1 MLQSKEVEMSK
12 NPYAKALAN
21 PLFRKRIIRAQKG
34 KGAYT
39 RKEKHTKNG
48 WRLSNTCYYVL

>member
-1 MLQSKEVEMSK
+1 MLTRKGLKMSK

-34 KGAYT
+34 KGAYI
-39 RKEKHTKNG
+39 RKEKHPKNG
-48 WRLSNTCYYVL
+48 

>member
-1 MLQSKEVEMSK
+1 MSK

-21 PLFRKRIIRAQKG
+21 PLFRKRVLKAAKG

-39 RKEKHTKNG
+39 RKEKHAKKG
-48 WRLSNTCYYVL
+48 

>member
-1 MLQSKEVEMSK
+1 MLERKGLKMSK

-21 PLFRKRIIRAQKG
+21 PLFRKRVLKAVKG

-39 RKEKHTKNG
+39 RKEKHAKKG
-48 WRLSNTCYYVL
+48 

>member
-1 MLQSKEVEMSK
+1 MSR

-21 PLFRKRIIRAQKG
+21 PLFRKRVLVARKG

-39 RKEKHTKNG
+39 RKEKHPKNG
-48 WRLSNTCYYVL
+48 

>member
-39 RKEKHTKNG
+39 RKEKHPKNS
-48 WRLSNTCYYVL
+48 WQPPVLCYYVL

>member
-21 PLFRKRIIRAQKG
+21 PLFRKRVIRAQKG

-39 RKEKHTKNG
+39 RKEKHAKKG
-48 WRLSNTCYYVL
+48 